1 MQNCRICSIFAKSF
15 RWQSFRGIKDSALL
29 LVKSPNLN
37 KEYTRHG
44 AAHIRGLPIRV
55 VYSGVWRYLQENAE
69 GSPLSLTTNIVN
81 LPSWLSAEN
90 LVKFAIM
97 KVFWKAFLIGVAFV
111 ILLLVLIPLFV
122 EGMSPSVAI
131 TKMTNSPLKLISFIE
146 IIVIIGLIFGCAF
159 GLLAWIGRRKREREE
174 TDALKREYFRKKLQE
189 ENEKQD

>member
-1 MQNCRICSIFAKSF
+1 M
-15 RWQSFRGIKDSALL
+15 
-29 LVKSPNLN
+29 KSPNLN

-55 VYSGVWRYLQENAE
+55 VYSGVWRYLQENTE
-69 GSPLSLTTNIVN
+69 GSPLSLTINIVN
-81 LPSWLSAEN
+81 LPSWLSAET

-97 KVFWKAFLIGVAFV
+97 KVFWKAFLGGVVCAA
-111 ILLLVLIPLFV
+111 LLLLLIPLFV

-146 IIVIIGLIFGCAF
+146 TIGITGLIFGCAF
-159 GLLAWIGRRKREREE
+159 SLFAWIGRRKREREE
-174 TDALKREYFRKKLQE
+174 TDALMREYLKKKLQE